1 MQRLHYNTNF
11 TKKEFPIVLL
21 CDGISNAPNLG
32 SLFRLADAFGIS
44 EIILCG
50 EPLVFGKRMKKTSRS
65 TEKYVSF
72 RQETDALRVL
82 SELQQKNF
90 TAIALEIATFSKP
103 LHEFVM
109 AKKAPIVL
117 IIGNEN
123 HGVSDDLLRQSDIV
137 LHIEMY
143 GNNSSMNVTHAAAI
157 ALYELTKKMSVL

>member
-1 MQRLHYNTNF
+1 
-11 TKKEFPIVLL
+11 
-21 CDGISNAPNLG
+21 
-32 SLFRLADAFGIS
+32 
-44 EIILCG
+44 
-50 EPLVFGKRMKKTSRS
+50 
-65 TEKYVSF
+65 
-72 RQETDALRVL
+72 
-82 SELQQKNF
+82 
-90 TAIALEIATFSKP
+90 
-103 LHEFVM
+103 M